1 MSVIHGIGG
10 IGTLHVPD
18 MNIIDI
24 DVVITIATTT
34 LSHDPHRPRRYLG
47 GSVLPHVTLPEIAE
61 SSPQYGRAVVSSP
74 PRRTDRLTAK
84 LLLLEVPDTSN

>member
-24 DVVITIATTT
+24 DVVITIASATTVY
-34 LSHDPHRPRRYLG
+34 HMIHIALG
-47 GSVLPHVTLPEIAE
+47 GT
-61 SSPQYGRAVVSSP
+61 
-74 PRRTDRLTAK
+74 
-84 LLLLEVPDTSN
+84 

>member
-24 DVVITIATTT
+24 DVVITIATTVY
-34 LSHDPHRPRRYLG
+34 HMIHIALG
-47 GSVLPHVTLPEIAE
+47 GT
-61 SSPQYGRAVVSSP
+61 
-74 PRRTDRLTAK
+74 
-84 LLLLEVPDTSN
+84 